1 MNRIP
6 LSIILFT
13 LVLSMVPVNAPV
25 HTQKITH
32 DFWLEQFSFKSFPIV
47 CQAGDSLHGSFL
59 ILVDG
64 DQYQGDQ
71 QKYDI
76 WPAVQGLTLM
86 VFQNSEYLK
95 WLNETDASSVLMKKG
110 YSELSWNLKILESD
124 IYYIVYQN
132 DAITRKRI
140 QGSIVIGNE
149 VSQSIDYLLLP
160 LGLIVFG
167 VVCISLF
174 SWNWKYR
181 YPSDKKERRKL

>member
-13 LVLSMVPVNAPV
+13 LILSMVPVNTPV

-32 DFWLEQFSFKSFPIV
+32 DFWLEQFSFKSFSMV
-47 CQAGDSLHGSFL
+47 CQTGDSLRGSFL

-95 WLNETDASSVLMKKG
+95 WLNETNASSILMKKG
-110 YSELSWNLKILESD
+110 YSELSWNVKIPESD
-124 IYYIVYQN
+124 IYYVVYKN

-140 QGSIVIGNE
+140 QGNIVIGNE
-149 VSQSIDYLLLP
+149 VSQFVDYLLLP
-160 LGLIVFG
+160 VGLIIFSGVF
-167 VVCISLF
+167 ISLF
-174 SWNWKYR
+174 LWNR
-181 YPSDKKERRKL
+181 NHRNHSDIKERRKL